1 MSKTSYQKEYRK
13 NMTDEQKQ
21 RYREA
26 TISDKNCETRTPSP
40 LIQCWLQVCLLI
52 CDLGCLAWLLLA
64 WHNIESGGRGDS
76 G

>member
-26 TISDKNCETRTPSP
+26 IKNHKK
-40 LIQCWLQVCLLI
+40 I
-52 CDLGCLAWLLLA
+52 
-64 WHNIESGGRGDS
+64 
-76 G
+76 